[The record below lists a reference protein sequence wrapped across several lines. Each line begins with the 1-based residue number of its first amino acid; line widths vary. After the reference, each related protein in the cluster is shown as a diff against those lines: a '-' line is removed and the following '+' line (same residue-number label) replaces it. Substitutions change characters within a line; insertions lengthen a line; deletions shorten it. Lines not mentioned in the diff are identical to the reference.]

1 MSFRKQL
8 SGNMKRKKKAKD
20 NEIAESLRGSLNKFF
35 STKNESVENL
45 RENNVGEEP
54 QNVIG
59 ESHDHEN
66 GSDLEENVGD
76 ESQDHENGGD
86 VDLNVDD
93 DHIGVEENIESSEPI
108 FHINIYDPR
117 VWDGLNAEM
126 RDLLVENGPIRE
138 TNLTY
143 PKDKLSRK
151 FSSHYYDRKLPT
163 GEIYD
168 RKWLVYSKELDKVF
182 CFCCKLFKTIASKS
196 ELTKDGISDWR
207 HLGVKLDQ
215 HEKSKE
221 HLTNLRTWVELKSRL
236 TTNQT
241 IDKEFQMRIKKET
254 NHWKQVMLR
263 IIAVVK
269 CLAIRNLAF
278 RGTNERPY
286 EDSNGNFLGLL
297 EMIAEFDPI
306 MQKHFR
312 LIENKEIHHHYLS
325 HKIQNELIATLA
337 SKVKTAIIKKVKEAK
352 FFSVILDCT
361 PDASHVEQMTLILR
375 CIDLSSRSINIRE
388 YFMEF
393 LSVEDTSGQ
402 GLFNELQD
410 VLKSLDLD
418 IDNVRGQGYDNGS
431 NMRGKHQGVQKRLLD
446 INPRAFYMP
455 CGSHCLNLI
464 VCDMASS
471 CLKAKSF
478 FGACQCI
485 YTVFSNSTK
494 RWNILLEHIDG
505 LTLKSLSTTRWE
517 SHIESVKAIKSQ
529 VAQVRNALFTLVEI
543 TENPQLS
550 RDAECLASG
559 ELSIFDFVLSLVIW
573 YDILLKINMVS
584 KKLQSEDMRLDVAV
598 KALEAL
604 VTFFENYR
612 ETGFA
617 SAMRDAK
624 EIALE
629 SEIDPVFQ
637 TKRHRPRKRHHDEVD
652 GNEREQQS
660 AEESFRTDYFLVIV
674 DIALSQLKHMFEQL
688 KAFEYIFG
696 FLFDA
701 PKLISLDDQ
710 QLKENCMNLEAHLKH
725 GNTMDV
731 DGADL
736 CSELQVLQMMLP
748 EEAFFS
754 NNPWTSME
762 IANFVKETDMCP
774 NVLIAYRVLLTVPVT
789 VASAER
795 SFSKLKLLKSYLR
808 TTMTQDR
815 LNGLAILC
823 IEKDEIE
830 DLEYDDI
837 IDDFASKNARRQFLK
852 G

>member
-1 MSFRKQL
+1 MQ
-8 SGNMKRKKKAKD
+8 
-20 NEIAESLRGSLNKFF
+20 
-35 STKNESVENL
+35 NESIENL

-93 DHIGVEENIESSEPI
+93 DHIGVEENIESPEPI

-126 RDLLVENGPIRE
+126 RDLLVENG
-138 TNLTY
+138 
-143 PKDKLSRK
+143 
-151 FSSHYYDRKLPT
+151 
-163 GEIYD
+163 
-168 RKWLVYSKELDKVF
+168 EL
-182 CFCCKLFKTIASKS
+182 A
-196 ELTKDGISDWR
+196 KDGISDWR

-263 IIAVVK
+263 IIVVVK

-286 EDSNGNFLGLL
+286 ENSNGNFLGLL

-337 SKVKTAIIKKVKEAK
+337 SKVKTVIIKKVKEAK

-375 CIDLSSRSINIRE
+375 CVDLSSRSINIRE

-418 IDNVRGQGYDNGS
+418 IDN
-431 NMRGKHQGVQKRLLD
+431 
-446 INPRAFYMP
+446 IN
-455 CGSHCLNLI
+455 I
-464 VCDMASS
+464 
-471 CLKAKSF
+471 
-478 FGACQCI
+478 
-485 YTVFSNSTK
+485 
-494 RWNILLEHIDG
+494 
-505 LTLKSLSTTRWE
+505 
-517 SHIESVKAIKSQ
+517 
-529 VAQVRNALFTLVEI
+529 
-543 TENPQLS
+543 
-550 RDAECLASG
+550 
-559 ELSIFDFVLSLVIW
+559 
-573 YDILLKINMVS
+573 VS

-674 DIALSQLKHMFEQL
+674 DIALSQLKHRFEQL